1 VSTNWQDF
9 QPISITKSSAQTASQ
24 LLWTCCLVINR
35 RRMPRAAANS
45 AAGML
50 RILDDVEIEVV
61 TDQTI
66 TVLSDTQFPR
76 GERMVLWAPAEDGGE
91 VPVRVRAVQ
100 RQADMASASL
110 RHRVK
115 FDVDAIAASLDEPDR
130 ATRPATA
137 ASRQVGSI
145 MREVPVKLVDLSGAG
160 CLVESPVRITEG
172 AVGWLSVNSRHG
184 QHHEIVRVCRSDWRI
199 ERFWPCTAGIEFLTL
214 EAPPSASLRR
224 NVALFTTTDQES
236 HDRT

>member
-1 VSTNWQDF
+1 
-9 QPISITKSSAQTASQ
+9 
-24 LLWTCCLVINR
+24 
-35 RRMPRAAANS
+35 
-45 AAGML
+45 ML

-100 RQADMASASL
+100 RQADLASTSL
-110 RHRVK
+110 RHRIK
-115 FDVDAIAASLDEPDR
+115 FDVDAIEAPLDEPDR
-130 ATRPATA
+130 AARPA
-137 ASRQVGSI
+137 ASVGRQIGSI

-160 CLVESPVRITEG
+160 CRVESPVRIIEG
-172 AVGWLSVNSRHG
+172 AVGWLSVNSQHG
-184 QHHEIVRVCRSDWRI
+184 QHHEIVRVCRSDWQI

-214 EAPPSASLRR
+214 EAPPSASLRL